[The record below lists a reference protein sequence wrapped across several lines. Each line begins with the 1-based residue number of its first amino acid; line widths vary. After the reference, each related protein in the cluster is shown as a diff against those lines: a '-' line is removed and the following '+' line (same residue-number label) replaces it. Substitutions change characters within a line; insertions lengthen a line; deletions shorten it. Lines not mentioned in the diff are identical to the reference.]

1 MIINIS
7 YLTVIISLAKVI
19 IYHLFFPGRAKQF
32 VLLGFI
38 FLIWNDLFIKFLYYL
53 FFLKFF
59 FFGILI
65 RKTAIAPMVNPA
77 KKTPSIFASI

>member
-7 YLTVIISLAKVI
+7 YLIVIISLAKVI

-38 FLIWNDLFIKFLYYL
+38 ILDFKVDIFIDLIFIL
-53 FFLKFF
+53 
-59 FFGILI
+59 
-65 RKTAIAPMVNPA
+65 
-77 KKTPSIFASI
+77 FASLTAMLGSTKTDCH